1 MQTLRKMNNSTNNDP
16 SFNGNNINAPGEINT
31 NNNIRN
37 NLPNPSSYHH
47 QQRQPQQLPQ
57 QLNQNPSQSYDFQ
70 VASRMF
76 LNSSVNSSNLGHHQN
91 QGATSENQSQFSFNR
106 EQLGD
111 RAYNISSGRLNNGN
125 SMPDSNN
132 IPPFQNNAL
141 NNAAVGGGDLMSRG
155 IPNVVT
161 NQANQEM
168 LARLRLFG
176 SNNTSTTLQREKGFS
191 PHLLPNIN
199 DRKPSSSAMGSSALT
214 SSHPGYSDRNNNA
227 LSAIQSMYNK
237 MGSLSSNNHGA
248 ASASSYGMINHHNGL
263 GATSVA
269 AALAA
274 ANASSFKGLPS
285 NAAAGGRIE
294 ATMSSYP
301 NNLTTDQ
308 FLPSHH
314 QNRVPTATAKT
325 PASMT
330 GTLPPLPQLQSF
342 SCPTNHLH
350 SAAQPQQQQQQLNQ
364 LGSSFHITPTTNPSS
379 SDSCLQNS
387 LQHGVSNIGGVS
399 NHTVA
404 ASSMGVP
411 TSAAVLSSLLPS
423 IPSTLLSQED
433 PGWEGQFDNIRRFHK
448 QFGHCNVPA
457 RFKGNPKLG

>member
-1 MQTLRKMNNSTNNDP
+1 
-16 SFNGNNINAPGEINT
+16 
-31 NNNIRN
+31 
-37 NLPNPSSYHH
+37 
-47 QQRQPQQLPQ
+47 
-57 QLNQNPSQSYDFQ
+57 
-70 VASRMF
+70 
-76 LNSSVNSSNLGHHQN
+76 
-91 QGATSENQSQFSFNR
+91 
-106 EQLGD
+106 
-111 RAYNISSGRLNNGN
+111 
-125 SMPDSNN
+125 
-132 IPPFQNNAL
+132 
-141 NNAAVGGGDLMSRG
+141 
-155 IPNVVT
+155 
-161 NQANQEM
+161 
-168 LARLRLFG
+168 
-176 SNNTSTTLQREKGFS
+176 
-191 PHLLPNIN
+191 
-199 DRKPSSSAMGSSALT
+199 
-214 SSHPGYSDRNNNA
+214 
-227 LSAIQSMYNK
+227 
-237 MGSLSSNNHGA
+237 MGSLSSNSHGA
-248 ASASSYGMINHHNGL
+248 SSASSYGMINHHNGL

-457 RFKGNPKLG
+457 RFKGNPKLGHWVMTQRRQYTLTKQGKPSALTADRVRKLEDIGFVWSVRPDPVEAWATKFDELKAYKKKKGDCLVPQRYHGNMQLGTWVHTQRRHFKLMREGKKSSMTKEKIEKLNSVGFCWSTKEPNELTRGDATDDSCTDNNDEDESNET